1 MSEIA
6 LQQKI
11 KATAV
16 HPSGGLFEPPAWSSD
31 TTIAQAFEAQ
41 ALHNPDRI
49 AVKTD
54 QGALTYQEL
63 NNRANRIA
71 LAVRESVSTGPVVVL
86 IELGTMAI
94 ASILGVL
101 KAGLPYVH
109 VDPLFPQSSTQARL
123 AELDTT
129 LVLSEAA
136 SLEYRQSAGPIDCEI
151 LRVDEL
157 HFSSTCENPEI
168 HVDPESLAQIINT
181 SGSTGSPKAVCHNH
195 RSVLNGIRGFA
206 GNYHLCHADRLLL
219 VATGTGQA
227 NAVIFSAL
235 LTGAA
240 LYPFNV
246 RKDGM
251 AALVAWIIDQKITIY
266 RSSATLFRQFT
277 KALTDEE
284 KFPDLRLVRLAS
296 ETVHKSDVETWRRHF
311 GDHCILI
318 VGLSTAECGPIA
330 EYFMNKHT
338 VLHSET
344 VPVGFPVGN
353 ARPMVVDNEDI
364 EVPRGEI
371 GEVIVHSDSLSMG
384 YLNRPKLTAE
394 VFQTLKGDN
403 SARIFR
409 TRDLGRMSADGC
421 LEHLGRKDFRLKI
434 RGYSVALPQIEETLI
449 SLPEVHAAV
458 VVPISRGDHARL
470 IAYVSPALE
479 TSPSVSE
486 LRQATTEL
494 LPEYMVP
501 SVFMVLPEI
510 PIGSSGKVDRQAL
523 PDPGRIRPELDATHT
538 VPETE
543 TQSRLVNLWTEVL
556 GIDHIGI
563 HDPFLELGGDS
574 LLAMQ
579 LSMDIDSQFG
589 VQIPQWK
596 LYERKTPAEMS
607 VLIDEY
613 VLHRA
618 ATNDMEDLLSH
629 IEQLSQAQVQD
640 LLAALDEPSMDDGGT
655 AQQIN

>member
-1 MSEIA
+1 MSEIE
-6 LQQKI
+6 LQKNI

-16 HPSGGLFEPPAWSSD
+16 HPFGELRAPLNWSRDATIVQVFES
-31 TTIAQAFEAQ
+31 QV
-41 ALHNPDRI
+41 LRNPDRI

-54 QGALTYQEL
+54 QATLTYQEL

-71 LAVRESVSTGPVVVL
+71 HVVLESVSTGPVVVL
-86 IELGTMAI
+86 IELGAIAI

-109 VDPLFPQSSTQARL
+109 IDPLFPQSSTIARL

-129 LVLSEAA
+129 LVLSNAA
-136 SLEYRQSAGPIDCEI
+136 SLEYRESAGPIDCEI
-151 LRVDEL
+151 LRVNDL
-157 HFSSTCENPEI
+157 DLTDRWENPEI
-168 HVDPESLAQIINT
+168 HAEPDSLAQIINT

-206 GNYHLCHADRLLL
+206 GNYHLCEEDRLLL

-246 RKDGM
+246 RKEGM
-251 AALVAWIIDQKITIY
+251 SALVAWIINQKITIY
-266 RSSATLFRQFT
+266 RSSATLFRQFA
-277 KALTDEE
+277 KALTGDE

-296 ETVHKSDVETWRRHF
+296 ETVHKSDVEIWCRHF
-311 GDHCILI
+311 EDNCVL
-318 VGLSTAECGPIA
+318 VTGLSTAECGPIA

-338 VLHSET
+338 VLDTET

-353 ARPMVVDNEDI
+353 ARPIVVDSEGV
-364 EVPRGEI
+364 EVPHGEVGEI
-371 GEVIVHSDSLSMG
+371 IVESDSLSMG
-384 YLNRPKLTAE
+384 YLNRPQLTAE
-394 VFQTLKGDN
+394 VFQALKGDK
-403 SARIFR
+403 SARIFK
-409 TRDLGRMSADGC
+409 TRDLGRMSAEGC

-434 RGYSVALPQIEETLI
+434 RGYSVSLPQIEETLI

-458 VVPISRGDHARL
+458 VVSVARGDHARL
-470 IAYVSPALE
+470 IAYLSPAPDSDP
-479 TSPSVSE
+479 TVSA
-486 LRQATTEL
+486 LRQATAAL

-501 SVFMVLPEI
+501 SAFIVLPEI
-510 PIGSSGKVDRQAL
+510 PVGSGGKVDRQAL
-523 PDPGRIRPELDATHT
+523 PDPGRIRPELDIAH
-538 VPETE
+538 VAPETD
-543 TQSRLVNLWTEVL
+543 TQSRLLNLWTEVL
-556 GIDHIGI
+556 DIDHIGI
-563 HDPFLELGGDS
+563 DDPFLELGGDS

-579 LSMDIDSQFG
+579 LSMNIDGHFG

-596 LYERKTPAEMS
+596 LYECATPAEMS
-607 VLIDEY
+607 LLIDEY
-613 VLHRA
+613 LLHRA

-629 IEQLSQAQVQD
+629 IERLSQAQVQD
-640 LLAALDEPSMDDGGT
+640 LLAALDEPSIDDGG
-655 AQQIN
+655 NV

>member
-1 MSEIA
+1 MSQIA
-6 LQQKI
+6 LQQNI

-16 HPSGGLFEPPAWSSD
+16 HPSGGLHEPITWSSD
-31 TTIAQAFEAQ
+31 ATIVQVFEAQ

-54 QGALTYQEL
+54 QEELTYQEL

-71 LAVRESVSTGPVVVL
+71 RAVRKSTSVGPVAVL
-86 IELGTMAI
+86 VELGVTAI

-101 KAGLPYVH
+101 KAGFPYVH
-109 VDPLFPQSSTQARL
+109 IDPLFPQSSTQARL
-123 AELDTT
+123 AELDTK
-129 LVLSEAA
+129 LVLSQAA

-151 LRVDEL
+151 LCVDDL
-157 HFSSTCENPEI
+157 DFTGTWENPDLLF
-168 HVDPESLAQIINT
+168 DPDDLAQIINT

-206 GNYHLCHADRLLL
+206 GNYHLCNADRLLL

-246 RKDGM
+246 RKEGM
-251 AALVAWIIDQKITIY
+251 AALVDWIIDEKITVY
-266 RSSATLFRQFT
+266 RSSATLFRQFA
-277 KALTDEE
+277 KALTGKE
-284 KFPDLRLVRLAS
+284 KFPNLRLVRLAS
-296 ETVHKSDVETWRRHF
+296 ETVHKSDVEIWRRHF
-311 GDHCILI
+311 DDNCILI

-338 VLHSET
+338 VLHTET

-353 ARPMVVDNEDI
+353 ARPIVVDSEGI
-364 EVPRGEI
+364 EVPHGEI
-371 GEVIVHSDSLSMG
+371 GEVIVKSDSLSMG

-394 VFQTLKGDN
+394 VFQTMNGDKC
-403 SARIFR
+403 ARIFK
-409 TRDLGRMSADGC
+409 TRDLGRMSAEGC

-458 VVPISRGDHARL
+458 VVPVSRGDHARL
-470 IAYVSPALE
+470 IAYVAPAPD
-479 TSPSVSE
+479 TDATVSA
-486 LRQATTEL
+486 LRQATAEL

-501 SVFMVLPEI
+501 SAFILLPEI
-510 PIGSSGKVDRQAL
+510 PVGSGGKVNRQAL
-523 PDPGRIRPELDATHT
+523 PDPGRVRPELDLAYAA
-538 VPETE
+538 PETD

-556 GIDHIGI
+556 DIDHIGI
-563 HDPFLELGGDS
+563 NDPFLELGGDS

-579 LSMDIDSQFG
+579 LSMNIDRHFG

-596 LYERKTPAEMS
+596 LYECATPAEMS
-607 VLIDEY
+607 LLVDEY
-613 VLHRA
+613 LLQRA
-618 ATNDMEDLLSH
+618 ATSDVENLLSH
-629 IEQLSQAQVQD
+629 IEHLSQAQVQD
-640 LLAALDEPSMDDGGT
+640 LLKALDEPSMDNGNT
-655 AQQIN
+655 V